1 MRIQYLIPVLVFIPV
16 LIIQITVIPLISIE
30 SIAPDLLLIALVYFT
45 ISLGQIPG
53 TLYGAFLGLAFDL
66 ITGSL
71 LGSTMLSY
79 TVAGFTAGYFSS
91 ETRREKYLNTFSFT
105 LVVFLCAIA
114 ESIIYSFF
122 SILDFNTNIVKLFF
136 DNALL
141 PAVFTGLISIIVLIF
156 PFKKGITLED

>member
-1 MRIQYLIPVLVFIPV
+1 MRLQYLIPVLIYFPLLV
-16 LIIQITVIPLISIE
+16 IQITFIPLISIE
-30 SIAPDLLLIALVYFT
+30 GVVPDLLLIGLIYFT

-53 TLYGAFLGLAFDL
+53 TLYGAFFGLTFDL

-79 TVAGFTAGYFSS
+79 TIAGFTAGYFSA

-105 LVVFLCAIA
+105 LVVFLCAVV
-114 ESIIYSFF
+114 ESIVYSFF
-122 SILDFNTNIVKLFF
+122 SILDFNTNIFKLFF

-141 PAVFTGLISIIVLIF
+141 PAVYTGLVSIIVLIF